1 VQVLSSLGNKSDKK
15 EDLILRTLLDTHCRA
30 ILGATTEKPITAF
43 DISLACD
50 IPLSTVYRRL
60 KTLRTLKFLHVSCTI
75 RPDGKKLLFFQ
86 NRLVGI
92 DISWNDSQLQIST
105 NFSSMA

>member
-1 VQVLSSLGNKSDKK
+1 MQVLSSLGNKSDKK
-15 EDLILRTLLDTHCRA
+15 EDLILKTLLDTHCRA
-30 ILGATTEKPITAF
+30 ILAVTTEKPITASA
-43 DISLACD
+43 ISLACN

-86 NRLVGI
+86 NRLVGV
-92 DISWNDSQLQIST
+92 DISWNDKQLQIST
-105 NFSSMA
+105 NFSSMV